1 MGRLGR
7 TLLGFPL
14 SSSLDGAGDEREG
27 GGGRSRDA
35 WERGRGRRKHMNKGK
50 QRRGVNTERG

>member
-27 GGGRSRDA
+27 GVDA
-35 WERGRGRRKHMNKGK
+35 AGTRGSA
-50 QRRGVNTERG
+50 GVDAGST